1 MGTRGRR
8 AWSILP
14 SASDAGAAGY
24 GDIWRRMLVGLSG
37 DSVFMLSPV
46 VFATAFV
53 LGAGVIAGWT
63 TVRFPRLAAKRLR
76 VILLHMF
83 AAMVVTQLVGPLLQL
98 AEALPVNV
106 FVALF
111 LVAFPALVYTFLV
124 ALWLIRVA
132 QDLLGR
138 MIR

>member
-1 MGTRGRR
+1 
-8 AWSILP
+8 
-14 SASDAGAAGY
+14 
-24 GDIWRRMLVGLSG
+24 
-37 DSVFMLSPV
+37 MLSPV